1 MPYAIKPRDCDL
13 QHVKSLSEK
22 LIVSREQL
30 RWHRETPQPHLRA
43 AHRTRHQ
50 HGVQFPHQWSQARR
64 VDRHQLNDPCTSSSL
79 LAWARRVYLARR
91 VSSPRASRS
100 LAVPYGAA
108 VAVAPVSAQ
117 PKCVRLATPSQA
129 SSANNSCELTVR
141 DSRVLTGHTWSAEK

>member
-1 MPYAIKPRDCDL
+1 MPYAIEPRDCDL

-30 RWHRETPQPHLRA
+30 RRHSQPHFRA
-43 AHRTRHQ
+43 AHRTRRQ
-50 HGVQFPHQWSQARR
+50 HGIGFPHQWSQARR
-64 VDRHQLNDPCTSSSL
+64 VNRHQLNDPCTSSSL
-79 LAWARRVYLARR
+79 MAWARRVNLARR
-91 VSSPRASRS
+91 VHRQGQAARWRFHMVLLSRS
-100 LAVPYGAA
+100 H
-108 VAVAPVSAQ
+108 PVSAQ